1 MECFKWASVTD
12 ELNFQLYL
20 IVINL
25 NVGGFIWPVAAL
37 LHSTVVGPSH
47 SPHSKLLTFSSPDP
61 QASLTSA

>member
-1 MECFKWASVTD
+1 MTK
-12 ELNFQLYL
+12 ELNFQLYF

-25 NVGGFIWPVAAL
+25 SVGGLMWPVAAL

-61 QASLTSA
+61 QASVTAA

>member
-1 MECFKWASVTD
+1 MTK
-12 ELNFQLYL
+12 ELNFQLYF

-25 NVGGFIWPVAAL
+25 SVGGFMWPVAAL

-61 QASLTSA
+61 QASVTAA